1 MAYTPYYA
9 PYYRPMNYCNTSIP
23 QENQNMQNV
32 QQFQQIPVQAQQQI
46 PMQTPIQHTPMAQ
59 PAQMMS
65 NDMLWVLNETEATSY
80 PVAPN
85 NSVTLWDKNKDT
97 VYIKSVN
104 MQGVPSMRIL
114 DYVERTAD
122 NAQKTS
128 HNHDCQCGKE
138 FVRVEAFERLQGDF
152 ESLRNELEELKSK
165 PKAKTVKKAVE
176 EAEDNG

>member
-9 PYYRPMNYCNTSIP
+9 PYARPMGYYNPSIP
-23 QENQNMQNV
+23 QENQNMQSG
-32 QQFQQIPVQAQQQI
+32 QQFQQMPVQQQT
-46 PMQTPIQHTPMAQ
+46 PMQTPTQQMTMVQPTPT
-59 PAQMMS
+59 
-65 NDMLWVLNETEATSY
+65 NDMLFVLNETEATAY

-122 NAQKTS
+122 NTTKTA
-128 HNHDCQCGKE
+128 HNHDCQYDKE
-138 FVRVEAFERLQGDF
+138 FVKVEAFERLQGDF
-152 ESLRNELEELKSK
+152 ETLRNELDELKAKS
-165 PKAKTVKKAVE
+165 KAKTTKKVIEGAD
-176 EAEDNG
+176 DNE

>member
-9 PYYRPMNYCNTSIP
+9 PYYRPMNYYNPSIP
-23 QENQNMQNV
+23 QDNPNMQGGQQIQQLQMPMQQPV
-32 QQFQQIPVQAQQQI
+32 QQ
-46 PMQTPIQHTPMAQ
+46 MQMIQPTPT
-59 PAQMMS
+59 
-65 NDMLWVLNETEATSY
+65 NDMIWVLSEVEATSF

-122 NAQKTS
+122 NATKTPEK
-128 HNHDCQCGKE
+128 HACQCGKD
-138 FVRVEAFERLQGDF
+138 FVRIETFSALQSEFEA
-152 ESLRNELEELKSK
+152 LRNELEEIKAKSK
-165 PKAKTVKKAVE
+165 TKASKKSAEEVE
-176 EAEDNG
+176 GDE

>member
-9 PYYRPMNYCNTSIP
+9 PYARPMGYYNPSIP
-23 QENQNMQNV
+23 QENPNMQNG
-32 QQFQQIPVQAQQQI
+32 QQFQQMPVQQQV
-46 PMQTPIQHTPMAQ
+46 PMQTPIQQTPMAQ
-59 PAQMMS
+59 PTPMPS

-114 DYVERTAD
+114 DYIERTAD
-122 NAQKTS
+122 NALKTP
-128 HNHDCQCGKE
+128 HKHDCQCSSK
-138 FVRVEAFERLQGDF
+138 FVSIDAFTALQSDLEA
-152 ESLRNELEELKSK
+152 LRGELDELKAKS
-165 PKAKTVKKAVE
+165 KAKTTKKVIEGAD
-176 EAEDNG
+176 DNE